1 MGNQEVEENIDK
13 KSSTDRFCELIV
25 AEREKA
31 GFSLDR
37 AASATRIT
45 MVFMKA
51 IEQGELQTLPGYV
64 FGRGFVQSLC
74 RVYGSDQSEA
84 LLELYKAAC
93 FECGCQD
100 IGMGQPVKEDPA
112 TSGIISKK
120 QGSYTLTSIWRGL
133 RPGHYF
139 RATPLYLFQGALLLI
154 GLVTY
159 LLVDPFG
166 DSTEDNNVTL
176 LGKGKKEG
184 LPIGKTIDKDPEAVV
199 TAQEEVQTE
208 DVMSSLPSKQQ
219 VSMTMPKK
227 VNLKY
232 KIDGKQWVQQDL
244 EPDNYIWEFQDRAE
258 FYIKS
263 PEGIAVS
270 YNEQPIGP
278 LQNIAGH
285 NRITFSKPV
294 GQVKVTKF

>member
-1 MGNQEVEENIDK
+1 MGDQEVEENIDK

-31 GFSLDR
+31 GFSLNS

-45 MVFMKA
+45 IAFMEA
-51 IEQGELQTLPGYV
+51 IERGELQALPGYV
-64 FGRGFVQSLC
+64 FGRGFLRSLC
-74 RVYGSDQSEA
+74 RVYDSDQSEA

-93 FECGCQD
+93 VECGIED
-100 IGMGQPVKEDPA
+100 VGMGQPVKEDPT

-120 QGSYTLTSIWRGL
+120 QRRYTLTSIWRGL
-133 RPGHYF
+133 RPGNYF
-139 RATPLYLFQGALLLI
+139 RATPLYLAQGALVLI
-154 GLVTY
+154 VLVVY
-159 LLVDPFG
+159 LLADPFTS
-166 DSTEDNNVTL
+166 STEDNNVNL
-176 LGKGKKEG
+176 FDKDKKEV
-184 LPIGKTIDKDPEAVV
+184 LSISKAIDEEAEPVV
-199 TAQEEVQTE
+199 SAEEEVQRE
-208 DVMSSLPSKQQ
+208 DAMSSLPSKQQ

-232 KIDGKQWVQQDL
+232 KIDGKKWVQQDL
-244 EPDNYIWEFQDRAE
+244 EPDNYIWEFQDKAE

-263 PEGIAVS
+263 PEGIVVS

-278 LQNIAGH
+278 LQNTVGH